1 MTPTFIALL
10 AAAAVGYAAY
20 QLMPVPDA
28 IWRRRVALAL
38 DDSTDAYLPF
48 WRAML
53 QPVAGLVH
61 RFAPAR
67 FLFEA
72 KSQLYWAGREGEW
85 LGWTEAEV
93 WALRLVGGTLGL
105 MLSFLLNS
113 DSALIWALPAA
124 IGFLYPAVR
133 LSGVARRAERRFARE
148 LPDAV
153 HILSLLVATGQSL
166 SQAMRRLSEGQGM
179 VAAWF
184 RDTLAAATGES
195 LFTPVVGIGQY
206 QPESGVLRARALE
219 SGLPALIGLAV
230 QLDLIHQK
238 GTGAEAL
245 LGRLSQQV
253 AADYLGGVK
262 KRAGELEGQLT
273 VPIMALYFMPY
284 VVALV
289 IPMILPMLGGF

>member
-1 MTPTFIALL
+1 
-10 AAAAVGYAAY
+10 
-20 QLMPVPDA
+20 
-28 IWRRRVALAL
+28 
-38 DDSTDAYLPF
+38 
-48 WRAML
+48 ML
-53 QPVAGLVH
+53 QPVASLVY

-67 FLFEA
+67 FLFRA

-133 LSGVARRAERRFARE
+133 LSGVAQRAERRFARE

-153 HILSLLVATGQSL
+153 QILSLLVATGQSL

-245 LGRLSQQV
+245 LGRLSRQV
-253 AADYLGGVK
+253 AADYLAGVK

-289 IPMILPMLGGF
+289 IPMILPILGGF